1 MRLLEQIPL
10 LNFPAPLPET
20 LLEVH
25 QRFDVPAVTDVR
37 AAVRAA
43 VEHLLPQIKAGDTVA
58 VGVGSRGIAH
68 IGDLTKYTVERLM
81 EHGAQPFVVPAMG
94 SHGGATAEGQLEMLN
109 GLGVTEAFIGCPM
122 RSTMDTKQIG
132 QVPDGPALYQGVDS
146 IAADHAILISRIK
159 PHTDFR
165 GPLESGPSKMCVIGW
180 GKIQGAQIMHS
191 YAGPGFRRYL
201 ADIARIYETNTNFR
215 GCVAVVENAYDEPG
229 EIFGLTA
236 VEVGAKPEEEAQ
248 IRSKKYMASIPFEHV
263 DVLVIKELGKNI
275 SGAGMDPNILG
286 RLLVIRERETYG
298 PPDVGTIAVL
308 DLTEESHGNA
318 AGLGLANVTTLRLL
332 NKIDFFATI
341 TNGVTSGTFGPM
353 RGGIPWTMIN
363 DERAIQVAVRT
374 CGQPWATSKIVFIDN
389 TLRLDRFW
397 ISPSLRDE
405 AAAHSRLTLKG
416 DVPLAFDDGFI
427 QSPWKL
433 KNA

>member
-1 MRLLEQIPL
+1 M
-10 LNFPAPLPET
+10 
-20 LLEVH
+20 
-25 QRFDVPAVTDVR
+25 
-37 AAVRAA
+37 
-43 VEHLLPQIKAGDTVA
+43 
-58 VGVGSRGIAH
+58 
-68 IGDLTKYTVERLM
+68 
-81 EHGAQPFVVPAMG
+81 
-94 SHGGATAEGQLEMLN
+94 
-109 GLGVTEAFIGCPM
+109 
-122 RSTMDTKQIG
+122 
-132 QVPDGPALYQGVDS
+132 
-146 IAADHAILISRIK
+146 
-159 PHTDFR
+159 
-165 GPLESGPSKMCVIGW
+165 
-180 GKIQGAQIMHS
+180 
-191 YAGPGFRRYL
+191 
-201 ADIARIYETNTNFR
+201 
-215 GCVAVVENAYDEPG
+215 AVVENAYDEPG

-236 VEVGAKPEEEAQ
+236 AEVGAEPEVEAQ
-248 IRSKKYMASIPFEHV
+248 ARSKKYMASIPFEHV

-374 CGQPWATSKIVFIDN
+374 CGQPWTTSKILFIDN

-405 AAAHSRLTLKG
+405 AAAHSRLTIKG
-416 DVPLAFDDGFI
+416 DVPLKFDEGGFI

-433 KNA
+433 KSA